1 MSDMLDEATMD
12 ETPTDDETPTP
23 LPAEVMGRSEE
34 LSHSE
39 DDLPLHLRVVK
50 AIVEA
55 EPTQLNHALAL
66 ANEIYELEMN
76 AELED

>member
-1 MSDMLDEATMD
+1 MSDTVD
-12 ETPTDDETPTP
+12 ETTFDAATRDETPTP
-23 LPAEVMGRSEE
+23 LPADVMGPSEE
-34 LSHSE
+34 RPRPE

-50 AIVEA
+50 AIAEA
-55 EPTQLNHALAL
+55 EPERLDHALSL